1 MPTIEKWIWV
11 DPVKYPD
18 KQKSHPSGCKDFLPD
33 EKYAVAEFKKTYE
46 FDTEVKSVKLRFS
59 GDTAFDLF
67 MNDEFIATGPIY
79 VGGDFLLNEMPRPS
93 HYASNTVK
101 NPNTKTLD
109 FYARVKLN
117 PVVITEYSQT
127 HGGFMLYGEVEL
139 SDGRIKYIFTD
150 ETWLSRINNRY
161 TKPYEYDES
170 IELDEYIP
178 AVRVQNIWHATD
190 SSIPFRSEH
199 KIFPIGGNKIT
210 LKPGEKIENMRFDFD
225 MIYGAF
231 LGVKA
236 NCDGKVNL
244 NVTCFETDTAMD
256 KNIKVKTA
264 YHLGTHEDIVFTGN
278 SEYRGLQM
286 HSIGAFSV
294 NAENFSDKDAEIELW
309 AIGTHY
315 PVTVEAKTVTSDSEL
330 NKVFDV
336 CRHTLRYC
344 RQMIHLDST
353 RHLEPL
359 ACTGDY
365 YIETLMTAM
374 SFGDMGLA
382 RADAIKTAEL
392 LKYNDARMFH
402 TTYSLIWVRMVWDIY
417 MYTGDIT
424 VLSECAEALTML
436 MDRFDTYIGDTGLIE
451 TPTDYMFI
459 DWLFI
464 DGMSMHHPPK
474 ALGQTCTSAYYYMA
488 LTNATKIFEVL
499 GRKRDSEV
507 MTERAES
514 LKNSINKWLFDE
526 EKGLYFEGLNTPTPE
541 KYLNGSHP
549 QNVEKRYYLKNS
561 NILCTCFGIC
571 EGETAKKVLEKV
583 MTEKFISD
591 CQPYFKHFLFEAL
604 YKNGLRDKYTLTLA
618 EEWKAPV
625 RECSKGLVEG
635 FIPPDD
641 SFSFDHSHAWGGTPL
656 YSVPKALTGIEII
669 EPGYKKISLSPSNLG
684 LTEAKVEIPT
694 PYGMIVCEITKDGFK
709 YTTPDEIT
717 VEIK

>member
-1 MPTIEKWIWV
+1 MATIEKWIWV

-18 KQKSHPSGCKDFLPD
+18 KQTSHTTGNMTFLPD
-33 EKYAVAEFKKTYE
+33 EKYAVAEFKKKYE

-59 GDTAFDLF
+59 GDAAYDLY
-67 MNDEFIATGPIY
+67 MNGDFIATGPIY
-79 VGGDFLLNEMPRPS
+79 VGGDFLLNEIPRPS
-93 HYASNTVK
+93 HYASNTVIY
-101 NPNTKTLD
+101 PNTKTLD
-109 FYARVKLN
+109 FYARVRLN
-117 PVVITEYSQT
+117 PITITEYSQT
-127 HGGFMLYGEVEL
+127 KGGFMLYGEVEL

-150 ETWLSRINNRY
+150 SDWSSRINNRY
-161 TKPYEYDES
+161 TKAYEYDGS

-178 AVRVQNIWHATD
+178 SVRIQNIWHAID
-190 SSIPFRSEH
+190 SSIPFRSEE
-199 KIFPIGGNKIT
+199 KILPMDCNKIT
-210 LKPGEKIENMRFDFD
+210 LRPGEKIEDKIIEFDK
-225 MIYGAF
+225 IYGAF
-231 LGVKA
+231 LGVKVK
-236 NCDGKVNL
+236 CEGKIEL
-244 NVTCFETDTAMD
+244 NVLCFETDSALD
-256 KNIKVKTA
+256 KNIKVKNS
-264 YHLGTHEDIVFTGN
+264 YHMGTQEHFVFTEDC
-278 SEYRGLQM
+278 EYKGMLM

-294 NAENFSDKDAEIELW
+294 TAENLSDEDAKIELF

-315 PVTVEAKTVTSDSEL
+315 PVTVEAKTVTSDEEL
-330 NKVFDV
+330 NKVFEV
-336 CRHTLRYC
+336 CRHTLKYC

-392 LKYNDARMFH
+392 LKYNDARMYH
-402 TTYSLIWVRMVWDIY
+402 TTYTLIWVRMVWDVY
-417 MYTGDIT
+417 MMTGDIT

-436 MDRFDTYIGDTGLIE
+436 MDRFNTYIGDTGLIE

-474 ALGQTCTSAYYYMA
+474 ALGQTCTSAYYYHA
-488 LTNATKIFEVL
+488 LENAAKIFSVL
-499 GRKRDSEV
+499 GRKRDSEI
-507 MTERAES
+507 MTERAS
-514 LKNSINKWLFDE
+514 ALKDSINRWLFDE

-541 KYLNGSHP
+541 KYVHNRHP

-571 EGETAKKVLEKV
+571 EGEKAKNVLEKV
-583 MTEKFISD
+583 MTEEFISD

-604 YKNGLRDKYTLTLA
+604 YKNGLREKYTLALA

-625 RECSKGLVEG
+625 RECTKGLVEG

-656 YSVPKALTGIEII
+656 YSVPKALTGIEIL
-669 EPGYKKISLSPSNLG
+669 EPGYKKISLSPSSLG
-684 LTEAKVEIPT
+684 LDEAKVEIPT
-694 PYGMIVCEITKDGFK
+694 PYGMIVCEVSKDGFK
-709 YTTPDEIT
+709 YTAPDEIT